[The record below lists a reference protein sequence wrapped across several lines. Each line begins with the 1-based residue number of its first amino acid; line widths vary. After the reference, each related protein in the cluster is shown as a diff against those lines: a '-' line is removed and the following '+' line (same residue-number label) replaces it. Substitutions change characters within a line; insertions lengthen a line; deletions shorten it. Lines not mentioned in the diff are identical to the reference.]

1 MITLIGH
8 PESKRTF
15 YFCQAASRL
24 QEHIN
29 VVNYDQALTLPLNK
43 GMVKID
49 PPLHQETDIRLINTV
64 SQNYISF
71 LHKMA
76 TRRKSVL
83 LTRQKVL
90 FIFWI
95 SATVSND

>member
-1 MITLIGH
+1 MKFIGRESSLPLFITEKEFFVITLIGH

-29 VVNYDQALTLPLNK
+29 VVSHDQALTLPLNK

-49 PPLHQETDIRLINTV
+49 PPYIRKQIL
-64 SQNYISF
+64 
-71 LHKMA
+71 A
-76 TRRKSVL
+76 
-83 LTRQKVL
+83 
-90 FIFWI
+90 
-95 SATVSND
+95 

>member
-29 VVNYDQALTLPLNK
+29 VVSHDQALTLPLNK

-49 PPLHQETDIRLINTV
+49 PPLHQETDIGLINTV

-71 LHKMA
+71 LQKMA
-76 TRRKSVL
+76 TRKEIR
-83 LTRQKVL
+83 
-90 FIFWI
+90 FINSPESIIHFL
-95 SATVSND
+95 DKRHCKQR

>member
-43 GMVKID
+43 SMVKID
-49 PPLHQETDIRLINTV
+49 YIRK
-64 SQNYISF
+64 Q
-71 LHKMA
+71 
-76 TRRKSVL
+76 
-83 LTRQKVL
+83 
-90 FIFWI
+90 IF
-95 SATVSND
+95 A

>member
-49 PPLHQETDIRLINTV
+49 PPLHQETDIRLIKEGANK
-64 SQNYISF
+64 F
-71 LHKMA
+71 L
-76 TRRKSVL
+76 
-83 LTRQKVL
+83 
-90 FIFWI
+90 I
-95 SATVSND
+95 